1 MCKQYIPKE
10 DAETQVLE
18 QEVFLGDAMFAK
30 LIKARTGKTRPDT
43 TLCVAQLK
51 TGARPETHFQLLKL
65 QLF

>member
-1 MCKQYIPKE
+1 MCKQSIPKE

-51 TGARPETHFQLLKL
+51 TGARPQTHFQLLKL